1 MVHDTIAC
9 IDAMIGYERITSP
22 MRLWSYMTWTF
33 KNNLE
38 NRCQEHTIHATL
50 LPEVLKI
57 IRHNSPNKLAQN
69 PRDTQRCNMLS
80 EVLRNINTQRQTSWH
95 RTPIIHSDAINGTHR
110 CNELSR
116 TNHRN
121 DVCFYKQ
128 IFSYQCFTTLA
139 IAQRCQ
145 TNYL

>member
-1 MVHDTIAC
+1 MVHDIIAC

-38 NRCQEHTIHATL
+38 NRWQEHTIHATL
-50 LPEVLKI
+50 LPEVLKT
-57 IRHNSPNKLAQN
+57 IRHNSPNKLTQN
-69 PRDTQRCNMLS
+69 PHDTQRCNMLS

-95 RTPIIHSDAINGTHR
+95 RTPMIHSDAIKGTNR
-110 CNELSR
+110 CNELSM

-121 DVCFYKQ
+121 DEFFYKQ
-128 IFSYQCFTTLA
+128 ILSYPCFTTIS
-139 IAQRCQ
+139 IAKRCH
-145 TNYL
+145 TNNL